1 MKQLQKI
8 ENLSDTSRKIIAN
21 YMIRKSNKQKTR
33 FIDFLKNEFSDCNYN
48 ITVEKYDNKDNNR
61 NIILGDIKKAKYIY
75 TAHYDTCAT
84 LGFLPNFICP
94 KNIFLF
100 LLFQTLIGIILV
112 APTIVLAFLVQY
124 LLKPYGETI
133 ALIGYEVTLLGLLFS
148 TILIMFYGVPNKNN
162 YNDNTSG
169 VITLIEMIKQM
180 PSELKE
186 QTCFVFFD
194 NEEKGLL
201 GSKAFFKKHLF
212 DGIEKKLLVN
222 FDCVSEG
229 DNLLFIHK
237 NADEAIIKHINNYQ
251 EKAANKLLITSSYK
265 KAIFPSD
272 HKKFPN
278 YIGVGAFNKKKGIG
292 LYLGRI
298 HTKRDIIFDE
308 DNIFLLRDIFIDS
321 LNKIS

>member
-8 ENLSDTSRKIIAN
+8 NNLSDTSKKIISD
-21 YMIRKSNKQKTR
+21 YMIRKSKKQKTS
-33 FIDFLKNEFSDCNYN
+33 FINFIKNELSNDNFNVT
-48 ITVEKYDNKDNNR
+48 IEKYDYKDNNR
-61 NIILGDIKKAKYIY
+61 NIIVGDFKSAKYIY

-84 LGFLPNFICP
+84 LGLFPNFICP

-100 LLFQTLIGIILV
+100 LLIQTFIGFILV
-112 APTIVLAFLVQY
+112 VPAIAMAFLVQH
-124 LLKPYGETI
+124 LLKPFGSSI
-133 ALIGYEVTLLGLLFS
+133 ALIGYEITLLSLLFGA
-148 TILIMFYGVPNKNN
+148 IYLLIYGFPNKNN

-169 VITLIEMIKQM
+169 IITLIEMIKKI
-180 PSELKE
+180 PSEYKNNV
-186 QTCFVFFD
+186 CFVFFD

-201 GSKAFFKKHLF
+201 GSKAFFKKHLLEK
-212 DGIEKKLLVN
+212 IEDKLFIN

-237 NADEAIIKHINNYQ
+237 NASNNILDHLSSYQ
-251 EKAANKLLITSSYK
+251 EKITNKDLIIASHK

-321 LNKIS
+321 LSK

>member
-8 ENLSDTSRKIIAN
+8 ENLSETSKKIISEH
-21 YMIRKSNKQKTR
+21 MIRKSKCQKTA
-33 FIDFLKNEFSDCNYN
+33 FIDFLKSEL
-48 ITVEKYDNKDNNR
+48 TVNGFNVSVEDYDNNSNNR
-61 NIILGDIKKAKYIY
+61 NIVVGNLKEAKYIY

-84 LGFLPNFICP
+84 LGLFPNFICP

-100 LLFQTLIGIILV
+100 LLFQILIGVILV
-112 APTIVLAFLVQY
+112 VPDIAIAFLVQY
-124 LLKPYGETI
+124 LLKPFGETI
-133 ALIGYEVTLLGLLFS
+133 ALLGYEITLIGLLFLS
-148 TILIMFYGVPNKNN
+148 IYLLLYGFPNKNN

-169 VITLIEMIKQM
+169 VITLIEMMKKIPEEDRGKV
-180 PSELKE
+180 
-186 QTCFVFFD
+186 CFVFFD

-251 EKAANKLLITSSYK
+251 EKVANKLLITSSYK

>member
-8 ENLSDTSRKIIAN
+8 NNLSDTSKKIISN
-21 YMIRKSNKQKTR
+21 YMIRKSKKQKTS
-33 FIDFLKNEFSDCNYN
+33 FINFIKNELSNDNFNVT
-48 ITVEKYDNKDNNR
+48 IEKYDYKDNNR
-61 NIILGDIKKAKYIY
+61 NIIVGDFKSAKYIY

-84 LGFLPNFICP
+84 LGLFPNFICP

-100 LLFQTLIGIILV
+100 LLIQTFIGFILV
-112 APTIVLAFLVQY
+112 VPAIAMAFLVQH
-124 LLKPYGETI
+124 LLKPFGSSI
-133 ALIGYEVTLLGLLFS
+133 ALIGYEITLLSLLFGA
-148 TILIMFYGVPNKNN
+148 IYLLIYGFPNKNN

-169 VITLIEMIKQM
+169 IITLIEMIKKI
-180 PSELKE
+180 PSEYKNNV
-186 QTCFVFFD
+186 CFVFFD

-212 DGIEKKLLVN
+212 EKIKDKLFIN

-237 NADEAIIKHINNYQ
+237 NASNNILDHLSSYQ
-251 EKAANKLLITSSYK
+251 EKITSKDLIIASHK

-298 HTKRDIIFDE
+298 HTKRDIVFDE
-308 DNIFLLRDIFIDS
+308 EFIKS
-321 LNKIS
+321 PRW

>member
-8 ENLSDTSRKIIAN
+8 YNLSDTSKKIISN
-21 YMIRKSNKQKTR
+21 YMIRKSKKQKTS
-33 FIDFLKNEFSDCNYN
+33 FINFIKNELSNDNFNVT
-48 ITVEKYDNKDNNR
+48 IEKYDYKDNNR
-61 NIILGDIKKAKYIY
+61 NIIVGDFKSAKYIY

-84 LGFLPNFICP
+84 LGLFPNFICP

-100 LLFQTLIGIILV
+100 LLIQTFIGFILV
-112 APTIVLAFLVQY
+112 APAIAMAFLVQH
-124 LLKPYGETI
+124 LLKPFGSFI
-133 ALIGYEVTLLGLLFS
+133 ALIGYEITLLSLLFG
-148 TILIMFYGVPNKNN
+148 TIYLLIYGFPNKNN

-169 VITLIEMIKQM
+169 IITLIEMIKKI
-180 PSELKE
+180 PSEYKNNV
-186 QTCFVFFD
+186 CFVFFD

-201 GSKAFFKKHLF
+201 GSKAFFKKHLLEK
-212 DGIEKKLLVN
+212 IEDKLFIN

-237 NADEAIIKHINNYQ
+237 NASSNILDHLSSYQ
-251 EKAANKLLITSSYK
+251 EKITSKDLIIASHK

-278 YIGVGAFNKKKGIG
+278 YIGIGAFNKKKGIG

-298 HTKRDIIFDE
+298 HTKRDIVFDE

-321 LNKIS
+321 LSK

>member
-8 ENLSDTSRKIIAN
+8 NNLSDTSKKIISD
-21 YMIRKSNKQKTR
+21 YMIRKSKKQKTS
-33 FIDFLKNEFSDCNYN
+33 FINFIKNELSNNNFNVT
-48 ITVEKYDNKDNNR
+48 IEKYDYKDNNR
-61 NIILGDIKKAKYIY
+61 NIIVGDFKSAKYIY

-84 LGFLPNFICP
+84 LGLFPNFICP

-100 LLFQTLIGIILV
+100 LLIQTFIGFILV
-112 APTIVLAFLVQY
+112 LPAIAMAFLVQH
-124 LLKPYGETI
+124 LLKPFGDLY
-133 ALIGYEVTLLGLLFS
+133 ALLGYEITLLSLLFGA
-148 TILIMFYGVPNKNN
+148 IYLLIYGFANKNN

-169 VITLIEMIKQM
+169 IITLIEMIKKIPLEYQN
-180 PSELKE
+180 KV
-186 QTCFVFFD
+186 CFVFFD

-201 GSKAFFKKHLF
+201 GSKAFFKKHLMEK
-212 DGIEKKLLVN
+212 IEDKLFIN

-237 NADEAIIKHINNYQ
+237 NVSNNILDHLSSYQ
-251 EKAANKLLITSSYK
+251 EKITNKDLIITSHK

-321 LNKIS
+321 LSK